1 VGRDRRDDGRPG
13 LVLQAEAL
21 DLIRVYRIPFSTNV
35 ERVALA
41 AGHKAIDIEWIDV
54 DPNDRSPVEAVS
66 GQRLVPVLV
75 DGDEIV
81 SDSPAIIDWLE
92 ERVPDP
98 PLFPH
103 EPARRAEV
111 RVFVD
116 WFNNVWKRPPNLIA
130 AEEEKPQ
137 PDTARIAELAARMR
151 GSIPLF
157 EDLLHERDYLF
168 GDFGA
173 ADVIAFPF
181 LKYAVFG
188 VPADDD
194 ERFHHILVEHQPLDA
209 GSPLRAWAAR
219 VDAHPR
225 S

>member
-1 VGRDRRDDGRPG
+1 VGRDRRDHAGPD
-13 LVLQAEAL
+13 LVLQAKAL

-41 AGHKAIDIEWIDV
+41 AGHKAIEIEWIDV
-54 DPNDRSPVEAVS
+54 DPNDRSPLEAVS

-75 DGDEIV
+75 AGDEIV
-81 SDSPAIIDWLE
+81 SDSPVIIDWLE
-92 ERVPDP
+92 QRVPDP
-98 PLFPH
+98 PLFPG

-130 AEEEKPQ
+130 TEEEKPQ
-137 PDTARIAELAARMR
+137 PEAARIAELAARMR
-151 GSIPLF
+151 SAVPLF
-157 EDLLHERDYLF
+157 EDLLTGRDYLF
-168 GDFGA
+168 GEFGA

-188 VPADDD
+188 APADDE
-194 ERFHHILVEHQPLDA
+194 ERFHHILVEHQPLGA
-209 GSPLRAWAAR
+209 GSPLRAWAER

>member
-1 VGRDRRDDGRPG
+1 
-13 LVLQAEAL
+13 L

-41 AGHKAIDIEWIDV
+41 SGHKAIEIEWIDV
-54 DPNDRSPVEAVS
+54 DPSDRSPVEAVS
-66 GQRLVPVLV
+66 GQPLVPVLV

-81 SDSPAIIDWLE
+81 SDSPVIIDWLE
-92 ERVPDP
+92 RRVPDP
-98 PLFPH
+98 PLFPR

-111 RVFVD
+111 RLFVD

-130 AEEEKPQ
+130 DEEEKPE
-137 PDTARIAELAARMR
+137 PDAARIAKLAARMR

-157 EDLLHERDYLF
+157 EDLLNGRNYLF

-181 LKYAVFG
+181 LKYAAFG
-188 VPADDD
+188 APADDD

-209 GSPLRAWAAR
+209 GSPLRAWAER
-219 VDAHPR
+219 VDSHPR

>member
-1 VGRDRRDDGRPG
+1 VGSDRRDHARPD

-21 DLIRVYRIPFSTNV
+21 DLIQVYRIPFSTNV

-41 AGHKAIDIEWIDV
+41 AGHKAVEIEWIDV
-54 DPNDRSPVEAVS
+54 DPSDRSPVEAVS
-66 GQRLVPVLV
+66 GQPFVPVLV

-81 SDSPAIIDWLE
+81 SDSPVIIEWLE
-92 ERVPDP
+92 QRVPEP
-98 PLFPH
+98 SLFPR
-103 EPARRAEV
+103 EAARRAEV

-116 WFNNVWKRPPNLIA
+116 WFNNIWKRPPNLIA
-130 AEEEKPQ
+130 DEEEKSQ
-137 PDTARIAELAARMR
+137 PDAARIAELAARMR

-157 EDLLHERDYLF
+157 EDLLRGRDYLF

-188 VPADDD
+188 APADDD

-209 GSPLRAWAAR
+209 GSPLRAWAER
-219 VDAHPR
+219 VDSHPR